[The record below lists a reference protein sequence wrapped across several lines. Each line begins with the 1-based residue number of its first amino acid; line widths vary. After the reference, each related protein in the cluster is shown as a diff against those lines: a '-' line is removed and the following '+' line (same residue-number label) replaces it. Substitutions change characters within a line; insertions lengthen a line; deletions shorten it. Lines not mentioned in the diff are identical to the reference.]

1 MLRSK
6 GIICTGCAACDSI
19 YKRTSHASQETN
31 RGHRP
36 EATPWDALSLACSW
50 ILLVHFI
57 LHTVSAYQRL
67 ERKPHPL
74 SIHWQGNQASYLLKE
89 EFTTHLLPFINAII
103 CLVFLHDGTHAHNE
117 TGMFWCP
124 LHSFD
129 CKNLWQLKIY
139 GWCTVRICIAHNSR
153 KRHSTRTIRFFKKL
167 GTPDLFN
174 VGLLADA
181 QGKDKGWSVFISS
194 YNGKFLQS
202 FKNQGHH

>member
-1 MLRSK
+1 MLHRKLTEVTDQKHRSNSMRCL
-6 GIICTGCAACDSI
+6 IISMLLDPACTLHPSYCICLSEA
-19 YKRTSHASQETN
+19 RTEAS
-31 RGHRP
+31 
-36 EATPWDALSLACSW
+36 S
-50 ILLVHFI
+50 
-57 LHTVSAYQRL
+57 TVNTLTRKSSFLFL
-67 ERKPHPL
+67 E
-74 SIHWQGNQASYLLKE
+74 GE
-89 EFTTHLLPFINAII
+89 VTTHLLPFINAII

-139 GWCTVRICIAHNSR
+139 GWCTVRICIARNSW
-153 KRHSTRTIRFFKKL
+153 KRHSTRTIRLLKKL

-174 VGLLADA
+174 VVLLADV

-194 YNGKFLQS
+194 YNRKFLQS